1 MMTCMIQH
9 TKTEQNFVFKC
20 KTCKAKQI
28 TVISFYDLGVNLFV
42 NWLENRDM
50 ILHEYRNVV
59 LKFVQAYIFMDWDVV
74 WFWYRHNYVKNL
86 FEEYWPFSAILTFND
101 GNIAYVTQV
110 LTCMHMCCANWLST
124 VDQTWSERCSRQ
136 NHKLINL
143 HSNSQLASLLLSG
156 AT

>member
-1 MMTCMIQH
+1 MTCMIQH

-28 TVISFYDLGVNLFV
+28 TVISFYDLGVNLSV

-50 ILHEYRNVV
+50 ILHEYRKVV

-101 GNIAYVTQV
+101 GNYRLRHTGANMHAHV
-110 LTCMHMCCANWLST
+110 L
-124 VDQTWSERCSRQ
+124 R
-136 NHKLINL
+136 KLAFYCRSDMIREMFKAK
-143 HSNSQLASLLLSG
+143 S
-156 AT
+156 